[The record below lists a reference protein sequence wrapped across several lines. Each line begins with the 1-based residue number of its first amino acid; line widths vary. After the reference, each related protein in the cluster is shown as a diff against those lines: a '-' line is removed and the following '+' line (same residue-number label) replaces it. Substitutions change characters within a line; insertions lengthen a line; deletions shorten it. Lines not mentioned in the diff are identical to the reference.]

1 MFIKRVHFHNNLYF
15 WRCRRLQSLK
25 STHFAFKIPF
35 YYNSK
40 TLMPYMYFIRICIF
54 VKDNILIHKSLYLV
68 DVKLSWDKT
77 VINYMW

>member
-25 STHFAFKIPF
+25 HILLLKFLF
-35 YYNSK
+35 YYSK
-40 TLMPYMYFIRICIF
+40 TLMPYMYFIGICIF
-54 VKDNILIHKSLYLV
+54 VKDKILIHKSLYLV

-77 VINYMW
+77 VMN